1 MNLDLEGGC
10 CLGLKRG
17 KSRGER
23 ENERKGEIV
32 RERREKFQELKS
44 RIKY

>member
-1 MNLDLEGGC
+1 MNLDLGGGC

-17 KSRGER
+17 KSREER

-32 RERREKFQELKS
+32 RERREKFRELKS